1 MFGLGPGEMMIL
13 FIIVLLIFG
22 PSQLPKLAR
31 GLGNAMREFRKAQ
44 REFSDELHKEG
55 DAQAKPDSPH
65 RPPDDKPPESK
76 PPENKPIG

>member
-1 MFGLGPGEMMIL
+1 MFGFGPGEMMIV

-44 REFSDELHKEG
+44 REFSDELHKEN
-55 DAQAKPDSPH
+55 AESKPDSPH
-65 RPPDDKPPESK
+65 RPPDSK
-76 PPENKPIG
+76 PPEDKPAG